1 MLFSL
6 FQFYLLSIPSAS
18 LDLLMFSTLTTTVL
32 FYILLNLPK
41 IFPLGLRRLHDVHLD
56 IVYAA

>member
-1 MLFSL
+1 
-6 FQFYLLSIPSAS
+6 
-18 LDLLMFSTLTTTVL
+18 MFSTLTTTVL

-56 IVYAA
+56 IVYAAWIWKEAKLAWSEIIAW